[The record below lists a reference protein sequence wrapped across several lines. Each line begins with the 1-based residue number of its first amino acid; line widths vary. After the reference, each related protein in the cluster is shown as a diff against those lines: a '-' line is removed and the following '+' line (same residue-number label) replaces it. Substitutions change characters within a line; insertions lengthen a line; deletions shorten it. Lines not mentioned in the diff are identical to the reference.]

1 MRPAQPRRTAR
12 ERVAEIIFGDDTP
25 AGRTFDVVLIVVILA
40 SVSTVMLETVQAIQA
55 VHRVLLRRLEWA
67 FTILFTVEYALRLW
81 SAPRRWPYAR
91 GFFGVVDLL
100 SIVPTYLS
108 VLVPGGQA
116 LATVRALRVLRVF
129 RILKLGAYVT
139 QARHILTALR
149 QSREKITVFLV
160 TVLTLVAIVGSLMYV
175 VERGTPGFTSI
186 PKCVYWAIVT
196 LTTVGY
202 GDLTPQTDLG
212 RALASLIM
220 ILGYGII
227 AVPTGIV
234 TVELGNVSRRAAREG
249 RSDVPCPRCALEPHD
264 LDARFCRRCGDR
276 LAR

>member
-1 MRPAQPRRTAR
+1 MPRGPGRTGR
-12 ERVAEIIFGDDTP
+12 ERVAEIIFGDETR
-25 AGRTFDVVLIVVILA
+25 AGRAFDVVLIVVILA

-55 VHRVLLRRLEWA
+55 AHRGLLRRLEWA
-67 FTILFTVEYALRLW
+67 FTISFTVEYALRLW
-81 SAPRRWPYAR
+81 SAPRRWRYAR
-91 GFFGVVDLL
+91 SFFGLVDLL

-139 QARHILTALR
+139 QARHILLALR
-149 QSREKITVFLV
+149 QSREKITVFLA
-160 TVLTLVAIVGSLMYV
+160 TVVTLVAIVGSLMYV

-202 GDLTPQTDLG
+202 GDLTPQTELG
-212 RALASLIM
+212 RALASVIM

-249 RSDVPCPRCALEPHD
+249 RSEVACPRCALDLHD
-264 LDARFCRRCGDR
+264 LDARFCRRCGER